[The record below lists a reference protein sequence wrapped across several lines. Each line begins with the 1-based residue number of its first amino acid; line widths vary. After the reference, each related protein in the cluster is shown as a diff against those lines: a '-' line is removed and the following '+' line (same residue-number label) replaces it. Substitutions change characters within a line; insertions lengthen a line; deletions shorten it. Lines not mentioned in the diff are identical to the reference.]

1 MQLVLYVLDCW
12 GFLSKQGGR
21 TEEGNFSMKEVS
33 WVVGFPLEI
42 LYNTGIG
49 AEEADVGSEPDLR
62 LAEWRLQY
70 EQGKKGGVEWY

>member
-12 GFLSKQGGR
+12 GFFSEQGGR
-21 TEEGNFSMKEVS
+21 TEGGNFSMKEVS

-62 LAEWRLQY
+62 LAEWRLQ
-70 EQGKKGGVEWY
+70 